1 MSPNDS
7 DFNSAE
13 GYGANKA
20 AAELVLLESGL
31 PISILRPSKI
41 HGVGARRPREWFFVK
56 RILDR
61 RPLILAKGGRGIES
75 TTASTNLAA
84 LILFLATRPGQRIL
98 NAADPDVLAVKS
110 MAAIIAGHLN
120 YEWSDVYLLEEAPD
134 GLGRSPWDSPAPV
147 VLDMTSA
154 LELGY
159 EPAGDYDSTVRD
171 EINWLADIAIESNA
185 FHLPADFDSEFFDG
199 FFDYEA
205 EDAFLRSEIRQMRQ
219 K

>member
-1 MSPNDS
+1 
-7 DFNSAE
+7 
-13 GYGANKA
+13 
-20 AAELVLLESGL
+20 
-31 PISILRPSKI
+31 
-41 HGVGARRPREWFFVK
+41 
-56 RILDR
+56 
-61 RPLILAKGGRGIES
+61 
-75 TTASTNLAA
+75 
-84 LILFLATRPGQRIL
+84 
-98 NAADPDVLAVKS
+98 

-134 GLGRSPWDSPAPV
+134 GLGRSPWDGPAPV